1 MAKEEGFA
9 AAQDAVEQLC
19 ALFSSAGDNL
29 KQGDTQ
35 LAGEDL
41 SKVCGFLRALIN
53 GLGECCE
60 SSAAVVINIR
70 DPRWQQIPFRI
81 PRPRGGEI
89 LEKATPKSRKRQ

>member
-19 ALFSSAGDNL
+19 ALFNSASDNL

-41 SKVCGFLRALIN
+41 SKVCGFLKDLVN

-60 SSAAVVINIR
+60 SSAAVVINFHDR
-70 DPRWQQIPFRI
+70 RWQQQVPFRI
-81 PRPRGGEI
+81 PEARPAARKGGN
-89 LEKATPKSRKRQ
+89 P